1 MKGTGGILSPYVSF
15 TFTGQSRTFIAQ
27 ESQLMDFVVPL
38 DVRRPK
44 YLPVLTQP
52 SSSIFS
58 FPPSFRLLFG
68 TGPFV
73 SVNLFSLLLD
83 ALNYPGLF
91 TSRNVSTFFGIC
103 FPLLTFYFDTEPFGL
118 EAYAD
123 DILLGRK
130 NKLNGL
136 FTLVCLFVTP
146 PSLPQMPGSPAD
158 GLEQLA
164 VPLLRGWAILARHQT
179 SWLF

>member
-1 MKGTGGILSPYVSF
+1 VKGAGGIPLSPYVSF

-27 ESQLMDFVVPL
+27 EPKLMDFVVPL

-44 YLPVLTQP
+44 YLLVLTQP

-58 FPPSFRLLFG
+58 PPSFPLLFG

-73 SVNLFSLLLD
+73 SVNVFPLLLD
-83 ALNYPGLF
+83 ALNYSGHF

-103 FPLLTFYFDTEPFGL
+103 FPLLTFYLDTEPFGL

-136 FTLVCLFVTP
+136 FIRYSLSLRCRDRLRTGLV
-146 PSLPQMPGSPAD
+146 
-158 GLEQLA
+158 QLV
-164 VPLLRGWAILARHQT
+164 VPLLRGRGRF
-179 SWLF
+179 WLGTKPRGCFD

>member
-1 MKGTGGILSPYVSF
+1 VVSLSLLAFPLLLQDNL
-15 TFTGQSRTFIAQ
+15 GLFIAQ
-27 ESQLMDFVVPL
+27 EPKLMDFVVPL

-44 YLPVLTQP
+44 YLLVLTQP

-58 FPPSFRLLFG
+58 PPSFPLPFG

-73 SVNLFSLLLD
+73 SVNAFSLLMD
-83 ALNYPGLF
+83 ALNYSGHF

-136 FTLVCLFVTP
+136 FIRYSP
-146 PSLPQMPGSPAD
+146 PPFRCRD
-158 GLEQLA
+158 R
-164 VPLLRGWAILARHQT
+164 LRTG
-179 SWLF
+179 